1 MNWEHKF
8 LQRIQNYNTPFFI
21 DKFMRM
27 SSYITD
33 NGIVFI
39 FISLIL
45 IMTKK
50 YKTIGYSCMLC
61 LLINAFLCNIVLK
74 PMFARMRPFNRYYD
88 LNALLSK
95 LPVDY
100 SFPSGHTSASFA
112 FATALFLYD
121 KNLGI
126 IAYSFATCVAMSRM
140 YLMVHYPTD
149 VLCGALFGTSV
160 AIICNKIITF

>member
-45 IMTKK
+45 IMTKN
-50 YKTIGYSCMLC
+50 T
-61 LLINAFLCNIVLK
+61 
-74 PMFARMRPFNRYYD
+74 
-88 LNALLSK
+88 K
-95 LPVDY
+95 L
-100 SFPSGHTSASFA
+100 
-112 FATALFLYD
+112 
-121 KNLGI
+121 
-126 IAYSFATCVAMSRM
+126 
-140 YLMVHYPTD
+140 
-149 VLCGALFGTSV
+149 
-160 AIICNKIITF
+160 